1 MNTAN
6 IYSLD
11 GVLLHKD
18 HLGDQQYLLR
28 IAAPEIAARAKP
40 GQFVHLQCD
49 PRLPMRRPM
58 SIMRADAHGGWVE
71 IMFRIVGEGTR
82 LLAARVVDDVI
93 PTIGPAGHG
102 FRLQKYRPY
111 PLLIGGGI
119 GIPPIL
125 FLALHMGRLPGLR
138 PLVLAGSESC
148 FPFRIEP
155 SRSMIHDLP
164 PELTAAISMLEGQ
177 GIASRLASGGERA
190 GCHHGHVT
198 ELARH
203 WLQSVDAE
211 TLGQT
216 EIFACGPEP
225 MLAAI
230 AELVHEF
237 KLPSQFSVEEFMACA
252 VGGCAG
258 CAINIHTENGAKM
271 QRVCIEGPVFEGLQL
286 YPAL

>member
-1 MNTAN
+1 MNKAD

-28 IAAPEIAARAKP
+28 IAAPEIAASAGP
-40 GQFVHLQCD
+40 GQFVHLRCD
-49 PRLPMRRPM
+49 PLLPMRRPM
-58 SIMRADAHGGWVE
+58 SIMRADANEGWFEV
-71 IMFRIVGEGTR
+71 MFKIVGEGTR
-82 LLAARVVDDVI
+82 LLATRGVDDVI

-102 FRLQKYRPY
+102 FRLQQYRRR

-125 FLALHMGRLPGLR
+125 FLALHMGRLSGLR
-138 PLVLAGSESC
+138 PLVLAGSENC

-155 SRSMIHDLP
+155 SRSMIPDLP

-177 GIASRLASGGERA
+177 GIASRLASGSERA

-211 TLGQT
+211 TLGQI

-225 MLAAI
+225 MLEAA
-230 AELVHEF
+230 AELIHEF
-237 KLPSQFSVEEFMACA
+237 DLPSQFSVEEFMACA

-258 CAINIHTENGAKM
+258 CAVSIHTAAGIKM
-271 QRVCIEGPVFEGLQL
+271 QRVCVEGPVFEGLQL
-286 YPAL
+286 YPSI